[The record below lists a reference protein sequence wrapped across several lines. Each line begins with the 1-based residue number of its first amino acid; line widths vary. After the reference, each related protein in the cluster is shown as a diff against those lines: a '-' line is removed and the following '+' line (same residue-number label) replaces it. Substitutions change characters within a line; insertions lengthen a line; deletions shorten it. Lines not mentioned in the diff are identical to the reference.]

1 MGTGTG
7 PRSAEDDADSADD
20 DETVGIV
27 PRVIRHVF
35 DEAKA
40 RTEATSGA
48 TITLKVQFLEL
59 YGDDLRDLLYRNP
72 VGKPLAIRED
82 EHGSMQARGS
92 SLYFPFNTFVF
103 LDFEHVFYCILHCCY
118 LQIVGAKELAVASAR
133 EALRYLEEGCLA
145 RTTGS
150 TMMNETSSRSH
161 AIFTLLLE
169 QRLPLP
175 GDDSAGR
182 VELRTAKFHFVD
194 LAGSERAKKT
204 MATGQRMKEGI
215 SINQGLLALGNV
227 ISALG
232 DEKKRGIVHVPY
244 RDSKLTRMLQV
255 LSVAACCFVS
265 SLVDFL
271 VY

>member
-1 MGTGTG
+1 MV
-7 PRSAEDDADSADD
+7 S
-20 DETVGIV
+20 
-27 PRVIRHVF
+27 
-35 DEAKA
+35 
-40 RTEATSGA
+40 
-48 TITLKVQFLEL
+48 
-59 YGDDLRDLLYRNP
+59 
-72 VGKPLAIRED
+72 
-82 EHGSMQARGS
+82 
-92 SLYFPFNTFVF
+92 
-103 LDFEHVFYCILHCCY
+103 
-118 LQIVGAKELAVASAR
+118 SAR
-133 EALRYLEEGCLA
+133 EALRCLEEGCLA

-161 AIFTLLLE
+161 AIFTLMLE
-169 QRLPLP
+169 QRLPLS
-175 GDDSAGR
+175 GDEGSGR

-255 LSVAACCFVS
+255 SCGGLIWWHAFLSLFCVCVCMCVCVCVCVRASFDAFSFYVSLFSCACR
-265 SLVDFL
+265 LV
-271 VY
+271 VW